1 MVSDKSQNKS
11 QFVRKYKIGK
21 AGRMC
26 KGLTFCVAKRFKLS
40 ILKCQATFKNDH
52 LRQIKMTSLV

>member
-1 MVSDKSQNKS
+1 MSMIEND
-11 QFVRKYKIGK
+11 K

-40 ILKCQATFKNDH
+40 ILKLIRRKAQRKKKDIQCLQKKEN
-52 LRQIKMTSLV
+52 R

>member
-1 MVSDKSQNKS
+1 MSMIEND
-11 QFVRKYKIGK
+11 K

-40 ILKCQATFKNDH
+40 ILKLIRRKAQRKKKDIQCLQKKENLQKSYAK
-52 LRQIKMTSLV
+52 R